1 MNNKLK
7 GMVRRVEAAT
17 SQDVRFFV
25 FFSIASLARGY
36 GLDIIETPTLDR
48 DRIIAMPIDD
58 MKPIKFVWEN

>member
-7 GMVRRVEAAT
+7 GMVRRVEADT
-17 SQDVRFFV
+17 SRDVRFFANP
-25 FFSIASLARGY
+25 SIASLVRRCGF
-36 GLDIIETPTLDR
+36 DIIETPTLDR

>member
-7 GMVRRVEAAT
+7 GIVRRIEAAT
-17 SQDVRFFV
+17 SQDVRFFANP
-25 FFSIASLARGY
+25 SIASLVRGCEF
-36 GLDIIETPTLDR
+36 DIIETPTLDR

>member
-17 SQDVRFFV
+17 SQDVRFFANP
-25 FFSIASLARGY
+25 SIASLVRGW
-36 GLDIIETPTLDR
+36 GFDIIETPTLDR

-58 MKPIKFVWEN
+58 IRPIKFIWEN

>member
-17 SQDVRFFV
+17 SQDVRFFANP
-25 FFSIASLARGY
+25 SIASLVRRY
-36 GLDIIETPTLDR
+36 GFDIIETPTLDR

-58 MKPIKFVWEN
+58 IKPIKFIWEN